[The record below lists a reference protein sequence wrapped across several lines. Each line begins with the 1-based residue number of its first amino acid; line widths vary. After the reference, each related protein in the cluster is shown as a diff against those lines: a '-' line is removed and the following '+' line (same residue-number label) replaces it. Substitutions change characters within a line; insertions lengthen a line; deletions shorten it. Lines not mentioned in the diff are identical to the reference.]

1 MAAVR
6 LFDGERRAGRLGIIQ
21 ALEVDQK
28 AGLDAGARAL
38 AAYDRWVGLMAQPDV
53 RTELETLTFATRDT
67 STLYAEIREIGREFE
82 DGLGA
87 LLFSSSLGRLTRTY
101 AIF

>member
-1 MAAVR
+1 MTLRCGV
-6 LFDGERRAGRLGIIQ
+6 ERARGFVEQQHARIAQ
-21 ALEVDQK
+21 E
-28 AGLDAGARAL
+28 GLRQG
-38 AAYDRWVGLMAQPDV
+38 Q
-53 RTELETLTFATRDT
+53 TLTFATRDT